1 MRTVRYPGESEENRN
16 LSRGLSECNC
26 PNLYPGDPGG
36 AVELE
41 TVEDWNVG
49 AQGMEHWKER

>member
-1 MRTVRYPGESEENRN
+1 MRTVRYPGELEGNRN
-16 LSRGLSECNC
+16 LSRGLSECNS
-26 PNLYPGDPGG
+26 PYLYPGDPGG

-41 TVEDWNVG
+41 TAEDWNVG